1 MGLFTRVTYWNVLN
15 EFININ
21 KFNSHEA
28 AEDCGGKN
36 ITLDIFKNAIL
47 GERKGHSLCSA
58 FMQDINVM
66 SSLTI
71 LSMFNTI
78 KEILR
83 AIFLFGWLMWKVASC
98 SGIVNKPMWNMQ
110 KKPSTKFK
118 WEQEWFIENLHR
130 YTALKDGVGTFVR
143 IVHDLYPKS
152 VANLSWHIFV
162 GSFFLCWF
170 GVIIMLDGIFV
181 SFTLYLIKLQRC
193 GKFSFTLQIIFSH
206 FGSYD
211 GICKSRTPNMVF
223 MEFPFDFRSELNI
236 YTCV

>member
-1 MGLFTRVTYWNVLN
+1 
-15 EFININ
+15 
-21 KFNSHEA
+21 
-28 AEDCGGKN
+28 
-36 ITLDIFKNAIL
+36 
-47 GERKGHSLCSA
+47 
-58 FMQDINVM
+58 
-66 SSLTI
+66 
-71 LSMFNTI
+71 
-78 KEILR
+78 
-83 AIFLFGWLMWKVASC
+83 MWKVASC

-110 KKPSTKFK
+110 KKKTVDKIQMRRRVIYWKSPPIHCIKRRCWYICTNRTWLVSQIGGKFILTHFC
-118 WEQEWFIENLHR
+118 W
-130 YTALKDGVGTFVR
+130 VV
-143 IVHDLYPKS
+143 
-152 VANLSWHIFV
+152 
-162 GSFFLCWF
+162 FLCWF

>member
-1 MGLFTRVTYWNVLN
+1 MRLQRNAGAR
-15 EFININ
+15 
-21 KFNSHEA
+21 
-28 AEDCGGKN
+28 

-110 KKPSTKFK
+110 KKNRRQNSNEKKSDLLKISTDT
-118 WEQEWFIENLHR
+118 LH
-130 YTALKDGVGTFVR
+130 
-143 IVHDLYPKS
+143 
-152 VANLSWHIFV
+152 
-162 GSFFLCWF
+162 
-170 GVIIMLDGIFV
+170 
-181 SFTLYLIKLQRC
+181 
-193 GKFSFTLQIIFSH
+193 
-206 FGSYD
+206 
-211 GICKSRTPNMVF
+211 
-223 MEFPFDFRSELNI
+223 
-236 YTCV
+236 